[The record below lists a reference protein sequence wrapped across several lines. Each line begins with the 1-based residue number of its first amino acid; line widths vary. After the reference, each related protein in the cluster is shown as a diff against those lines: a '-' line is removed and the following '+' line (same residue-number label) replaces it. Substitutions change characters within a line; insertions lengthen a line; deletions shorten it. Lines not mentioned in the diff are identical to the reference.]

1 MNAIPRDDVRVGRRP
16 AREESG
22 SQSLEWIGIGAV
34 AVTLAAAVI
43 GFVPEIGEAIAAA
56 FNTLIEQLLQGG

>member
-1 MNAIPRDDVRVGRRP
+1 MTAISRDGVRVGRKL
-16 AREESG
+16 AREERG
-22 SQSLEWIGIGAV
+22 SQTLEWVGIGAV

-43 GFVPEIGEAIAAA
+43 GFVPEIGEAIGAA